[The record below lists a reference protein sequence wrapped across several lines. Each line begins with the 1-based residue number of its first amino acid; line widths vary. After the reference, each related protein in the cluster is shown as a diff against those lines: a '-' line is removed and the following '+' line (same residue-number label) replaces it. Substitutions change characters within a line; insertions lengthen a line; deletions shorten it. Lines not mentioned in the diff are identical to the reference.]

1 MLDFQ
6 EDMLSKYV
14 DMGLKVC
21 TTERNLSAVRIQ
33 AVFHTMRLGVS
44 ECV

>member
-21 TTERNLSAVRIQ
+21 NTGRNLSAVRIQ
-33 AVFHTMRLGVS
+33 VVFHTMRLDVS